1 MNTIESYGKSGNAP
15 KGSIGNPYTIE
26 ELDDMTN
33 AGTWTGGYVLNMGYV
48 LPEVDVIA
56 SLIGSGFVSDFWDSY
71 HWSDP
76 FGDYFTSWDNEWEE
90 DGENSSSAGNN
101 HGNGGTGNGG
111 TGSGGTGGGSALSK
125 QEREAL
131 FATHYPLIAVKIG
144 VYMKGSSNCTTCAIR
159 FAYALNLP
167 EKFKNYTDIHEGDR
181 KGVADAINAVRHTLW
196 QAVIT
201 ARYGIAVAKEA
212 GDAHE
217 DNPYASLNAIEF
229 RGTNAFYD
237 ADQTIDLLNNR
248 IGREIGRKSSSDKMH
263 DIAYVVLEE
272 FYQNGLY
279 TAKRTGKYS
288 FEIVK
293 ERISTAVYNEAIQIL
308 STLDEEGFTP
318 EQRME

>member
-1 MNTIESYGKSGNAP
+1 MSTIESYGTSGSAP
-15 KGSIGNPYTIE
+15 KGSIGNPYTFE
-26 ELDDMTN
+26 EFEDMTS

-48 LPEVDVIA
+48 LPEVDVV
-56 SLIGSGFVSDFWDSY
+56 SSWFGSGFISNFWESY

-76 FGDYFTSWDNEWEE
+76 FGGYSNEWDNEWDEE
-90 DGENSSSAGNN
+90 GNNSSLGVQNYGLNN
-101 HGNGGTGNGG
+101 SNSNNESGTFSNEI
-111 TGSGGTGGGSALSK
+111 
-125 QEREAL
+125 QEFL
-131 FATHYPLIAVKIG
+131 FASSHPNIAMKIG
-144 VYMKGSSNCTTCAIR
+144 TYEKGALNITTNSIR

-167 EKFKNYTDIHEGDR
+167 EKFHDYSDIQEGDR
-181 KGVADAINAVRHTLW
+181 KGVADAVNAVRHTLW
-196 QAVIT
+196 QAVIA
-201 ARYGIAVAKEA
+201 ARYGIAIAKEV

-217 DNPYASLNAIEF
+217 DNPNASLNAIEF
-229 RGTNAFYD
+229 HGTNAFYD

-248 IGREIGRKSSSDKMH
+248 IGREIGRKSSSDKMR

-308 STLDEEGFTP
+308 RTLDECGFTP
-318 EQRME
+318 EQRKERQ